1 MYTVALFAIS
11 PTSFWSQNVVSDSAA
26 SALLS
31 LVRRLPDISAVRSLV
46 TPGTGA
52 SSAAD
57 VVGGSMAVVIHDKR
71 NRWYCLNLPSSGER
85 FAEERRSD
93 YCEALTR

>member
-1 MYTVALFAIS
+1 MISVSVSSACIHLRIVVWIHMYTVALFAIS

-52 SSAAD
+52 CPAAD
-57 VVGGSMAVVIHDKR
+57 VVGGSMVVTMPDQ
-71 NRWYCLNLPSSGER
+71 
-85 FAEERRSD
+85 
-93 YCEALTR
+93 CET